1 MVVAPFF
8 SSVAPVAKSAT
19 GKWVSRVGASGGGK
33 TYKRSR
39 PSNYYGALI
48 LIVVLGLLATVWARY
63 DYQHPAPAVAST
75 PPAVGTTWFAALSV
89 QACGKTL
96 PDLSPDPTNRGGF
109 TIQEPNVIRVSP
121 VSAADAGNNAT
132 LGQFAAEY
140 PGLIASS
147 TELAIP
153 TRNGATNP
161 STTYHDGQACPT
173 RTPYAGR
180 TGHIVFAY
188 WSTFGQKKP
197 VITTNPSA
205 IKFVQYMRV
214 TMAFDPTGV
223 VPRPPSQA
231 SVVAMVKAG
240 QASTVTTTTTPSPTT
255 TLKGATTTT
264 TTPAASTTTTV
275 PKG

>member
-1 MVVAPFF
+1 M
-8 SSVAPVAKSAT
+8 AKSAT

-63 DYQHPAPAVAST
+63 DYQHPARAAAST

-89 QACGKTL
+89 QACGRTL

-109 TIQEPNVIRVSP
+109 TVQEPNVIRVSP

-132 LGQFAAEY
+132 LAQFALEY

-153 TRNGATNP
+153 TRNGATNAA
-161 STTYHDGQACPT
+161 TTYHEGQACPAG
-173 RTPYAGR
+173 TPDAGR

-188 WSTFGQKKP
+188 WNTFGQKKP
-197 VITTNPSA
+197 TITTNPSS

-214 TMAFDPTGV
+214 TMAFLPTGV
-223 VPRPPSQA
+223 TPRPPSQA

-240 QASTVTTTTTPSPTT
+240 QASTVTTTTAPPTT
-255 TLKGATTTT
+255 TPKATSTTTT
-264 TTPAASTTTTV
+264 VPTGATTTTV